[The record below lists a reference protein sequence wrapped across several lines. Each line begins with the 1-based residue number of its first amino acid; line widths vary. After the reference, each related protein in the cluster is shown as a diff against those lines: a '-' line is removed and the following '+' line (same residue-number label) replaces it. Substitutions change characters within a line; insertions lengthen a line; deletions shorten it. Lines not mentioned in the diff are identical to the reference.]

1 MVRPPVVVRLGVAA
15 GLALLGLLLATFS
28 WLLPLALP
36 RGAAVDGLTIAG
48 AAAPG
53 AGPPW
58 RAALARLRGETA
70 RADELEELVHDLSER
85 LAATPVVVTIGDAMP
100 GVELSATL
108 GELGT
113 RVDPDETLRRARAV
127 GRRGSPLSRRAEL
140 ERARAGE
147 LDVPL
152 ALVFERRV
160 FFERHGALKAEL
172 DRRAVAARYPF
183 GSSALTADVP
193 GRALDLESAAD
204 ALWLAAVDRA
214 ARVGSVAPAPIAV
227 ELGFVSL
234 RAKVNTTSFARFEPR
249 AQLASY
255 ATRFRVL
262 GDQATRARN
271 IAVAASRIDG
281 HILLPGERLSFN
293 QLVGERSVDNGFFD
307 SWELQGG
314 VFVRG
319 VGGGTCQVSS
329 TLNAAALRAGLG
341 IVESFTHSRPLAYI
355 EKGLDATVAW
365 PFVDLKLENA
375 WSVPV
380 VIQAA
385 VRGNALTVRVLAES
399 SPGRV
404 TLRSEVKETYPFPRV
419 VEVARVARGTFHLKQ
434 PGIPGYRIQRT
445 RTISRLNE
453 PPRREIVFKRYR
465 PTPELLLVAPDFD
478 VRDLPPLPEGAEGY
492 EPPPANESEEGPDA
506 RVPGFLG

>member
-1 MVRPPVVVRLGVAA
+1 V
-15 GLALLGLLLATFS
+15 
-28 WLLPLALP
+28 
-36 RGAAVDGLTIAG
+36 
-48 AAAPG
+48 
-53 AGPPW
+53 
-58 RAALARLRGETA
+58 
-70 RADELEELVHDLSER
+70 
-85 LAATPVVVTIGDAMP
+85 
-100 GVELSATL
+100 
-108 GELGT
+108 
-113 RVDPDETLRRARAV
+113 
-127 GRRGSPLSRRAEL
+127 L
-140 ERARAGE
+140 ERARAGAI
-147 LDVPL
+147 DVPL
-152 ALVFERRV
+152 ALA
-160 FFERHGALKAEL
+160 FERHAFFARHAALKAEL
-172 DRRAVAARYPF
+172 DRRAVPARYPF
-183 GSSALTADVP
+183 GSSALVADVP
-193 GRALDLESAAD
+193 GRALDLEGAAD
-204 ALWLAAVDRA
+204 ALWLAAVQRA
-214 ARVGSVAPAPIAV
+214 AFIGGAAPAAV
-227 ELGFVSL
+227 SVRLAFVPL
-234 RAKVNTTSFARFEPR
+234 VARVNTSSFARFEPR
-249 AQLASY
+249 TQLAIY
-255 ATRFRVL
+255 ATRFRVA

-281 HILLPGERLSFN
+281 HILLPGERISFN

-307 SWELQGG
+307 SWELMDGA
-314 VFVRG
+314 FVRG

-385 VRGNALTVRVLAES
+385 VRGNTLTVRVLAES

-404 TLRSEVKETYPFPRV
+404 SLRSEVKETYPFPRV
-419 VEVARVARGTFHLKQ
+419 VEVARVARGTYRLKQ

-453 PPRREIVFKRYR
+453 PPRREVVFKRYR

-478 VRDLPPLPEGAEGY
+478 TGELPPLPEGAEGY

-506 RVPGFLG
+506 RVPGILG